1 MLCILCM
8 CSICAYTHVFC
19 LRCVFENSSCWAF
32 ARCVCGVSVARSVRA
47 AALGFVR
54 HICGN
59 KLCHVAMHSAGRV
72 LFQLSSICVLAML
85 ESANHIAFR
94 VFVYTIS
101 ECPSTCTRAHT
112 QHIHS
117 RCRARVRGNLCSY
130 IIYIDSYIHMYAAG
144 RIMQL
149 CCICTHI
156 TNNVVCMST
165 NVHQAHFINDD
176 VSVPAQE
183 CAKRIR
189 THTNPSLGDF

>member
-1 MLCILCM
+1 VHVCVLVSVRMLCILCM

-85 ESANHIAFR
+85 E
-94 VFVYTIS
+94 
-101 ECPSTCTRAHT
+101 
-112 QHIHS
+112 
-117 RCRARVRGNLCSY
+117 
-130 IIYIDSYIHMYAAG
+130 
-144 RIMQL
+144 
-149 CCICTHI
+149 ICEPHCFQSI
-156 TNNVVCMST
+156 CL
-165 NVHQAHFINDD
+165 HY
-176 VSVPAQE
+176 
-183 CAKRIR
+183 
-189 THTNPSLGDF
+189 L